1 MAKKTNKTNHV
12 LNLLS
17 GAEEQETQDTAA
29 PKETEPKVRIVTP
42 NEEDAVAADVQ
53 QLLEEE
59 LLQEEMALKEQE
71 EKEQQMEEE
80 LAAEEEAE
88 TTDETESAADAGLSD
103 VLPAIEETEPEP
115 QEEPESSAEA
125 DTEPEP
131 QEEPKPVTEAAAAP
145 DSKQEEPE
153 TPPYV
158 LVNVMESIVDDKI
171 DYYMDKFNVCHCARC
186 RADVKALALTHM
198 EPKYVVVDKSGISAF
213 LSLYT
218 NKFSSEVLF
227 HLGQACMQV
236 LENPRH

>member
-59 LLQEEMALKEQE
+59 LLQEEMALKEQK

-88 TTDETESAADAGLSD
+88 TTDETESAADAG
-103 VLPAIEETEPEP
+103 A
-115 QEEPESSAEA
+115 EPESSAETEA
-125 DTEPEP
+125 EPEP
-131 QEEPKPVTEAAAAP
+131 QEEPKPVTEAAAEPAP
-145 DSKQEEPE
+145 VTEAAAAPEPKQEEPE